1 MEAGSS
7 PSPAVAECGIYLTS
21 LNMSADALLLWC
33 ICEQG
38 HMEEELKTK
47 SKCLNYCHG
56 MGKKSHFKCLCAIQ
70 EKA

>member
-1 MEAGSS
+1 
-7 PSPAVAECGIYLTS
+7 
-21 LNMSADALLLWC
+21 MSADALLLWC

-38 HMEEELKTK
+38 HMEEELMLTQ

-56 MGKKSHFKCLCAIQ
+56 MGKKSHSKCLCAIQ